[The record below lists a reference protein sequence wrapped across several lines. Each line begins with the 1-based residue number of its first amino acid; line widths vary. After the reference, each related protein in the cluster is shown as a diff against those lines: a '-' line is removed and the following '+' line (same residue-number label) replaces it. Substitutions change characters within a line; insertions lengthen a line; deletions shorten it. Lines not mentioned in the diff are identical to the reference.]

1 MHAERKNHAMIYLDR
16 NESQFG
22 PAPECFAVLQRAT
35 KNELSNYSRDFARG
49 VKSVLSE
56 TLSGEYGIPET
67 NILLSYGSED
77 MLKQIVHCYLAKDEI
92 IMIPQ
97 HSWWYYKSVASE
109 VSGSVVEYPMHA
121 NKDRYA
127 YNIGE
132 IISLVRSVKPRL
144 LLFASPNNPTGN
156 SLSMDDVK
164 LLAKECTD
172 TLLIIDE
179 AYFGFT
185 DISHNI
191 MPQLTLHYPHL
202 AVLRTFSKLYALA
215 GIRIGYAFVGKN
227 YQRLITFSARYLGY
241 NVLSEELALAAL
253 RDKKYYQ
260 SLAAAIATERERYYQ
275 FFRTVEGCTAY
286 RTDANFV
293 LVKLPHKD
301 CESLKKQLAEA
312 SLIIKFFAEKEF
324 PDHVRITIGIPEQNS
339 LVINEMKK
347 YFARKSA
354 LVSKEG

>member
-1 MHAERKNHAMIYLDR
+1 MHTEHKNQTKIYLDR

-22 PAPECFAVLQRAT
+22 PAQECFNILQHAT
-35 KNELSNYSRDFARG
+35 KDQLSNYSRDFARG

-56 TLSGEYGIPET
+56 TLAQEQGVPET

-109 VSGSVVEYPMHA
+109 VGGTVVEYPMHA
-121 NKDRYA
+121 EGERYT
-127 YNIGE
+127 YNLHE
-132 IISLVRSVKPRL
+132 IISLVRFVKPRL

-156 SLSMDDVK
+156 SLSIDDVK
-164 LLAKECTD
+164 LLVDECSNTRVV
-172 TLLIIDE
+172 IDE

-185 DISHNI
+185 DISHDV
-191 MPQLTLHYPHL
+191 MPQLTLQYPHL

-215 GIRIGYAFVGKN
+215 GIRIGYAFVGKD
-227 YQRLITFSARYLGY
+227 YQNLITFSARYLGY

-253 RDKKYYQ
+253 RDTKYYRT
-260 SLAAAIATERERYYQ
+260 LAATIAAERERYYQ

-293 LVKLPHKD
+293 LVKLPHED
-301 CESLKKQLAEA
+301 CDSLKKHLAQTG
-312 SLIIKFFAEKEF
+312 LIKFFSEKEF
-324 PDHVRITIGIPEQNS
+324 PNHVRITIGTPEQNS
-339 LVINEMKK
+339 LLLREMKK
-347 YFARKSA
+347 YFAGKSA
-354 LVSKEG
+354 LVSEEG

>member
-1 MHAERKNHAMIYLDR
+1 MHTERKNHANIYLDR

-22 PAPECFAVLQRAT
+22 PAPECFSILRRAT

-56 TLSGEYGIPET
+56 TLASEYDIPET

-77 MLKQIVHCYLAKDEI
+77 MLKQIVHCYLAKDEV

-109 VSGSVVEYPMHA
+109 VSGTVVEYPMHA
-121 NKDRYA
+121 NNERYT
-127 YNIGE
+127 YDLGE
-132 IISLVRSVKPRL
+132 IISLVRFVKPRL

-164 LLAKECTD
+164 LLVNECTD
-172 TLLIIDE
+172 TMVVIDE

-227 YQRLITFSARYLGY
+227 YQKLITFSARYLGY

-260 SLAAAIATERERYYQ
+260 SLAATMATERERYYQ

-293 LVKLPHKD
+293 LVKLPHED
-301 CESLKKQLAEA
+301 CDSLKKPLAEA
-312 SLIIKFFAEKEF
+312 GLVIKFFAEKEF
-324 PDHVRITIGIPEQNS
+324 PDHVRITIGTPEQNS
-339 LVINEMKK
+339 LLLNEMKK

-354 LVSKEG
+354 LVTKQG

>member
-1 MHAERKNHAMIYLDR
+1 MNTEHKNHANIYLDR

-22 PAPECFAVLQRAT
+22 PSPECFTILRRAT
-35 KNELSNYSRDFARG
+35 KNQLSNYSREYARG

-56 TLSGEYGIPET
+56 KLANQYGISET

-109 VSGSVVEYPMHA
+109 VSGTVVEYPMHA
-121 NKDRYA
+121 NKDRYT
-127 YNIGE
+127 YDLGE

-156 SLSMDDVK
+156 SLSMDEVK
-164 LLAKECTD
+164 LLINECTD
-172 TLLIIDE
+172 TMVIIDE

-185 DISHNI
+185 NISHDI
-191 MPQLTLHYPHL
+191 MPQLTLHYPQL

-215 GIRIGYAFVGKN
+215 GIRIGYAFVGKK
-227 YQRLITFSARYLGY
+227 YQKLITFSARYLGY
-241 NVLSEELALAAL
+241 NVLSEELALVAL

-260 SLAAAIATERERYYQ
+260 SLASTTATERERYCQ

-286 RTDANFV
+286 RSDANFV
-293 LVKLPHKD
+293 LVKLPHED
-301 CESLKKQLAEA
+301 CGSLKKHLAEA
-312 SLIIKFFAEKEF
+312 GLVIKFFSEKEF
-324 PDHVRITIGIPEQNS
+324 PDHARITIGTPEQNS
-339 LVINEMKK
+339 LLIDEMKK

-354 LVSKEG
+354 LVTEQG